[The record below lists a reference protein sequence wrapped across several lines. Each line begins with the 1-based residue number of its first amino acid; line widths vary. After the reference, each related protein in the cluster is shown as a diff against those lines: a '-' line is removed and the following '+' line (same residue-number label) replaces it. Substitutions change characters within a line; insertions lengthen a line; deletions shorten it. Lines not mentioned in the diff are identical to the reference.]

1 MTTIKNCIIACLKS
15 KKQNNYEFVSYNQ
28 VVKQEQIHVSKQALI
43 KKIMPENPQFQSTQI
58 ESSVDTIDSFYTT
71 ALNSTNDE
79 NKAHNKISSTL
90 IPTTQP
96 FQLEDEYPSL
106 SQINE
111 ESEIEEQS
119 AFTNEYYT
127 SPIISRSVSCST
139 ASSSS
144 LSFSSVVFSEP
155 TVYQSQSD
163 SFNTTNEKLHVCIL
177 AYKAKFEGDLTI
189 EFAERVKILHSVNAD
204 FALVKNITTHKCGYV
219 PNKCLSSLSD
229 FLGEIARNCHNL

>member
-1 MTTIKNCIIACLKS
+1 MKS

-28 VVKQEQIHVSKQALI
+28 VIKQDQINLSKQAII
-43 KKIMPENPQFQSTQI
+43 KKTMPENPQFQSTQI
-58 ESSVDTIDSFYTT
+58 ESSLVTIDSFYTT

-79 NKAHNKISSTL
+79 IKAHKKISSTL

-111 ESEIEEQS
+111 EESEIEEQS
-119 AFTNEYYT
+119 AFTNQYYT

-163 SFNTTNEKLHVCIL
+163 SLNTTNEKLHVCIL

-204 FALVKNITTHKCGYV
+204 FALVKNITTNKCGYV